1 MEGIVN
7 KENGVID
14 TLFYQKPLSD
24 VLRILIP
31 LYVTYIIFALGM
43 FLVFIPRHESHLL
56 DQKKET
62 IRQLTNSAVSLLAD
76 YESRIS
82 QGEMTREGARQKAV
96 DRIRNLRY
104 GLQGKDYFW
113 INDMHPFMIMHPFKP
128 DLEGEDLSRLRDS
141 AGNYPFVEMVHTVK
155 ESGEGYVNYH
165 WQWKDMPEKIV
176 PKMSYVKGF
185 APWDWILGTGIYMDD
200 ITKEITAITRQLIL
214 IFAGMLFLVI
224 LMSFYISRQVVRI
237 DQKKNLA
244 EKARQL
250 NEDGLRRSEERYRL
264 LAENSTDVIWILQTD
279 NLELSYASPA
289 IENLL
294 GYGAEEFMQLNIST
308 YMGEA
313 SLKKIKEVIAAELG
327 QEGDPDAAPDRMR
340 SLELEM
346 FKKDGTAVWVEI
358 VARFLRNENSSPDRI
373 LGTSRDITHRI
384 HLEHR
389 IKQAQKMEALGTL
402 AGGIAHDFNNI
413 LSSIIGFTELAKL
426 DLSDN
431 SEALGSLEQVMTAGL
446 RARDLVQHI
455 LTFSRKADVHHQVIK
470 IVPLVKEC
478 LKFIKA
484 SAPPDIDIS
493 KKIMEKEVM
502 VLADPTQIHQM
513 IMNLLT
519 NAVHAMKETG
529 GTLDVTIKSVVIHT
543 DEIMQNQNI
552 SPGRYVQILISD
564 TGCGIPGALK
574 EKIFEPFFTTKRRG
588 EGTGMGLS
596 TVYGIVKDLKGD
608 ISVYSEPGTGTTFQV
623 LVPEKKAGA
632 DQETT
637 LTRAALI
644 TGKGSILVVDDE
656 PSIVAWTSKVLAKL
670 GYAVAG
676 VSGGQEALDMLAQ
689 KPDGFDLVITDL
701 AMPKMDGLALAHQIN
716 RICPDI
722 PIILCTGFSE
732 GLKTDLFENY
742 NITAMIMKPM
752 IASELSAIVNEALK
766 KSRQKEQTQ

>member
-31 LYVTYIIFALGM
+31 LYITYIIFALGM
-43 FLVFIPRHESHLL
+43 FLVFIPQHESQLL

-113 INDMHPFMIMHPFKP
+113 INDMHPFMIMHPFRP
-128 DLEGEDLSRLRDS
+128 ELEGEDLTRIKDS
-141 AGNYPFVEMVHTVK
+141 AGNYPFVEMVKTVK
-155 ESGEGYVNYH
+155 ENGEGYVNYS
-165 WQWKDMPEKIV
+165 WQWKDMPEKIA

-185 APWDWILGTGIYMDD
+185 APWNWIIGTGIYMDD
-200 ITKEITAITRQLIL
+200 ITKEITAITRHLIL
-214 IFAGMLFLVI
+214 IFLGLLFLVI

-237 DQKKNLA
+237 DQKKNMA

-250 NEDGLRRSEERYRL
+250 NEDDLRRSEERYRL
-264 LAENSTDVIWILQTD
+264 LAENATDVIWIMQTD
-279 NLELSYASPA
+279 TLEISYVSPA

-294 GYGAEEFMQLNIST
+294 GYGAEEFMQLDVTT

-313 SLKKIKEVIAAELG
+313 SVKRIKAVIAAELA
-327 QEGDPDAAPDRMR
+327 QENDPDAAPDRMR
-340 SLELEM
+340 TLELEM
-346 FKKDGTAVWVEI
+346 CKKDGTAVWVEI
-358 VARFLRNENSSPDRI
+358 VARFLRNESGCPDRI
-373 LGTSRDITHRI
+373 LGTSRDITQRKR
-384 HLEHR
+384 LEDR
-389 IKQAQKMEALGTL
+389 IKQTQKMEALGTL

-431 SEALGSLEQVMTAGL
+431 AEALASLEQVMTAGL

-455 LTFSRKADVHHQVIK
+455 LTFSRKADVQHQVIK

-484 SAPPDIDIS
+484 SAPPDIEIR
-493 KKIMEKEVM
+493 KKMMEKEVA
-502 VLADPTQIHQM
+502 VLADPSQIHQM

-519 NAVHAMKETG
+519 NAVHAMKEGG
-529 GTLDVTIKSVVIHT
+529 GTLDVTIKSIVIHT
-543 DEIMQNQNI
+543 DEILQTRDI
-552 SPGRYVQILISD
+552 SAGRYVQILISD
-564 TGCGIPGALK
+564 TGCGIPGPLK

-623 LVPEKKAGA
+623 LIPEKKTGA
-632 DQETT
+632 DQETF
-637 LTRAALI
+637 LSRAALV

-670 GYAVAG
+670 GYAVA
-676 VSGGQEALDMLAQ
+676 VASGGQKALDMLAND
-689 KPDGFDLVITDL
+689 PARFDLVITDL
-701 AMPKMDGLALAHQIN
+701 SMPKMDGLALSHRIN

-732 GLKTDLFENY
+732 GLKPALIESC
-742 NITAMIMKPM
+742 NIFAMIMKPM
-752 IASELSAIVNEALK
+752 IASELSAIVNKALK
-766 KSRQKEQTQ
+766 KDRQKEHIQ

>member
-1 MEGIVN
+1 MEGIFN
-7 KENGVID
+7 KENDIID
-14 TLFYQKPLSD
+14 TLFYQKPLSA

-31 LYVTYIIFALGM
+31 LYVTYIIFTLGI

-113 INDMHPFMIMHPFKP
+113 INDMHPFMIMHPFRP
-128 DLEGEDLSRLRDS
+128 ELEGEDLTQFRDS
-141 AGNYPFVEMVHTVK
+141 TGNYSFVEMVQTVK

-165 WQWKDMPEKIV
+165 WQWKDMPEIIA

-185 APWDWILGTGIYMDD
+185 APWDWIIGTGIYMDD
-200 ITKEITAITRQLIL
+200 ITKEITAITRHLIL

-224 LMSFYISRQVVRI
+224 LMSFYISRQVIRI
-237 DQKKNLA
+237 DQKKKQA
-244 EKARQL
+244 EKDRQL
-250 NEDGLRRSEERYRL
+250 NEEDLRRSEERYRL
-264 LAENSTDVIWILQTD
+264 LAENATDVIWIMQTD
-279 NLELSYASPA
+279 NLELSYVSPA

-294 GYGAEEFMQLNIST
+294 GYGVEAFMQLDINT

-313 SLKKIKEVIAAELG
+313 SIKRIKEVIAAEFAK
-327 QEGDPDAAPDRMR
+327 ENDPDAAPNRMR
-340 SLELEM
+340 TLELEM
-346 FKKDGTAVWVEI
+346 CNKDGTAVWVEI
-358 VARFLRNENSSPDRI
+358 VARFLRNDNGSPDRI
-373 LGTSRDITHRI
+373 LGTSRDITQRKR
-384 HLEHR
+384 LEER
-389 IKQAQKMEALGTL
+389 IKQTQKMEALGTL

-431 SEALGSLEQVMTAGL
+431 AEALASLEQVMTAGL

-455 LTFSRKADVHHQVIK
+455 LTFSRKADVQHQVIE

-484 SAPPDIDIS
+484 SAPPDIAIR
-493 KKIMEKEVM
+493 KKMMGKEVT

-519 NAVHAMKETG
+519 NAVHAMKESG
-529 GTLDVTIKSVVIHT
+529 GTLDVTIKSEVIHT
-543 DEIMQNQNI
+543 DEILQTQNI
-552 SPGRYVQILISD
+552 SPGRYVQVLISD
-564 TGCGIPGALK
+564 TGCGIPEALT

-623 LVPEKKAGA
+623 LIPEKKTGA
-632 DQETT
+632 DQETF
-637 LTRAALI
+637 LARAALI

-676 VSGGQEALDMLAQ
+676 VSGGQKALDMLAQ
-689 KPDGFDLVITDL
+689 DPDRFDLVLTDL
-701 AMPKMDGLALAHQIN
+701 AMPKMDGLALSQQIN

-722 PIILCTGFSE
+722 PVILCTGFSE
-732 GLKTDLFENY
+732 GLKPDLIENC
-742 NITAMIMKPM
+742 NIFAMIMKPM
-752 IASELSAIVNEALK
+752 IASELSAIVNKALE

>member
-1 MEGIVN
+1 MEGIVI
-7 KENGVID
+7 KDDIID
-14 TLFYQKPLSD
+14 KLISRKPLSD

-43 FLVFIPRHESHLL
+43 FLVFIPRHESQLL
-56 DQKKET
+56 DQKKDT

-76 YESRIS
+76 YEAGIS
-82 QGEMTREGARQKAV
+82 QGEMTREAARQQAI

-113 INDMHPFMIMHPFKP
+113 INDMHPFMIMHPFRP
-128 DLEGEDLSRLRDS
+128 DLEGKDLSPVRDS
-141 AGNYPFVEMVHTVK
+141 GGNYPFVEMVQTVK

-185 APWDWILGTGIYMDD
+185 APWEWVIGTGIYMDD

-250 NEDGLRRSEERYRL
+250 NEDDLRRSEERYRL
-264 LAENSTDVIWILQTD
+264 LAENATDVIWIMQTD
-279 NLELSYASPA
+279 NLEISYVSPA

-294 GYGAEEFMQLNIST
+294 GYAAEELMQLNITAYLS
-308 YMGEA
+308 EA
-313 SLKKIKEVIAAELG
+313 SVKKIKEVIATELA
-327 QEGDPDAAPDRMR
+327 QENHPDAAPDRMR

-346 FKKDGTAVWVEI
+346 CNKDGTAVWVEI
-358 VARFLRNENSSPDRI
+358 VARFLRNENSCPDRI
-373 LGTSRDITHRI
+373 LGTSRDITQRKR
-384 HLEHR
+384 LEDR
-389 IKQAQKMEALGTL
+389 IKQTQKMEALGTL

-413 LSSIIGFTELAKL
+413 LSSIIGFTELARL

-431 SEALGSLEQVMTAGL
+431 PEALDSLEQVMTAGL

-455 LTFSRKADVHHQVIK
+455 LTFSRKADVQHQVIK

-484 SAPPDIDIS
+484 SAPPDIDIR
-493 KKIMEKEVM
+493 KKIIEKDVA

-519 NAVHAMKETG
+519 NAVHAMKEIG

-543 DEIMQNQNI
+543 NEILQTQNI
-552 SPGRYVQILISD
+552 NPGRYVQILISD

-574 EKIFEPFFTTKRRG
+574 EKIFEPFFTTKHRG

-623 LVPEKKAGA
+623 LVPEKRADT

-676 VSGGQEALDMLAQ
+676 VSEGQEALDMFAQ
-689 KPDGFDLVITDL
+689 DPEGFDLVITDR
-701 AMPKMDGLALAHQIN
+701 AMPKMDGLVLSHHLK

-732 GLKTDLFENY
+732 GLKTDLLERY
-742 NITAMIMKPM
+742 NVTAMIMKPM

-766 KSRQKEQTQ
+766 KSRQKDQIR

>member
-1 MEGIVN
+1 
-7 KENGVID
+7 
-14 TLFYQKPLSD
+14 
-24 VLRILIP
+24 
-31 LYVTYIIFALGM
+31 M

-76 YESRIS
+76 YESRIR
-82 QGEMTREGARQKAV
+82 QGEMTRAAARQKAV

-128 DLEGEDLSRLRDS
+128 ELDGEDLIRIKDS
-141 AGNYPFVEMVHTVK
+141 AGNYPFVEMVQTVK
-155 ESGEGYVNYH
+155 ENGEGYVNYS
-165 WQWKDMPEKIV
+165 WQWKDMPEKIA

-185 APWDWILGTGIYMDD
+185 GPWDWIIGTGIYMDD
-200 ITKEITAITRQLIL
+200 ITKEINAITRQLIL
-214 IFAGMLFLVI
+214 IFAGMLFLII
-224 LMSFYISRQVVRI
+224 LMSFYISRQVIRI

-250 NEDGLRRSEERYRL
+250 NDEDLRRSEERYRL
-264 LAENSTDVIWILQTD
+264 LAENATDVIWIMQTD
-279 NLELSYASPA
+279 NLEISYVSPA

-294 GYGAEEFMQLNIST
+294 GYGAEEFLQLNISD

-313 SLKKIKEVIAAELG
+313 SVKKIKAVIAAELA
-327 QEGDPDAAPDRMR
+327 QEDDPDAAPDRMR
-340 SLELEM
+340 SLELQM
-346 FKKDGTAVWVEI
+346 FNKDGTTVWVES
-358 VARFLRNENSSPDRI
+358 VARFLRNENFSPDRI
-373 LGTSRDITHRI
+373 LGTSRDITQRKR
-384 HLEHR
+384 LEER
-389 IKQAQKMEALGTL
+389 MKQTQKMEALGTL

-431 SEALGSLEQVMTAGL
+431 PEALGSLDQVMTAGL

-455 LTFSRKADVHHQVIK
+455 LTFSRKADVQHQVIK

-484 SAPPDIDIS
+484 SAPPDIDIR
-493 KKIMEKEVM
+493 KKIMEKDVA

-529 GTLDVTIKSVVIHT
+529 GTLDVTITSVVVHT
-543 DEIMQNQNI
+543 DEILQTQNI
-552 SPGRYVQILISD
+552 SSGRYVKILISD
-564 TGCGIPGALK
+564 TGCGIPEALA

-608 ISVYSEPGTGTTFQV
+608 ISVYSEPGKGTTFQV
-623 LVPEKKAGA
+623 LIPEKRPDA
-632 DQETT
+632 DQEIT

-670 GYAVAG
+670 GYGVAG
-676 VSGGQEALDMLAQ
+676 VSGGQKALDMLAQ
-689 KPDGFDLVITDL
+689 DPDGFDLVITDL
-701 AMPKMDGLALAHQIN
+701 AMPKMDGLALSQQIK
-716 RICPDI
+716 RICPNI

-732 GLKTDLFENY
+732 GLKTDLVENCH
-742 NITAMIMKPM
+742 IFAMIMKPM
-752 IASELSAIVNEALK
+752 IASELSAIVNKALK
-766 KSRQKEQTQ
+766 TCRQKEKTQ